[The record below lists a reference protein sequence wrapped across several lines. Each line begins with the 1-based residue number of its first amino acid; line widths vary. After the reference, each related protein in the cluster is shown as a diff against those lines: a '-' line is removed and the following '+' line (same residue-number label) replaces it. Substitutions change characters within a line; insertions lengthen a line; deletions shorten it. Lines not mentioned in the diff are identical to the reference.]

1 MQDASKN
8 YFKIVDRLADL
19 ADQGRAILE
28 VQFSDIASL
37 LAC

>member
-28 VQFSDIASL
+28 ELQFTHNP
-37 LAC
+37 